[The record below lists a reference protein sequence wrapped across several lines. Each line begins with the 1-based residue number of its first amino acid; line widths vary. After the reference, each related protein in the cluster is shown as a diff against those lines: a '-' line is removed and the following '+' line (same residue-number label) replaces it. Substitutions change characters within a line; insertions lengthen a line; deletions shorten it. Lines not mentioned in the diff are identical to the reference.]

1 MTIPTMIALGFFV
14 GVPALFIGVE
24 IARRLAGRVTV
35 ELPDGPI
42 VEPGGTISGVAVLA
56 PSRRSQVAVANA
68 RLLCTTRERR
78 SRGPHLYEQSLE
90 LGRDL
95 QAHVDE
101 PLRLEFTFT
110 LPAELDRKPLGELS
124 DWLEE
129 TGRGGTATALNGLI
143 GGAVGALTEAA
154 GASPGTKDP
163 LPGME
168 RRGDVE
174 YELRNPEGDPRYGA
188 VWLVEVQ
195 CDVGALELT
204 GAERVRVVHP
214 AE

>member
-1 MTIPTMIALGFFV
+1 MEKLELNADLRISSGAEEDPTAN
-14 GVPALFIGVE
+14 IGEVNLSMWVLTQGE
-24 IARRLAGRVTV
+24 ARTPLWSQL
-35 ELPDGPI
+35 EL
-42 VEPGGTISGVAVLA
+42 
-56 PSRRSQVAVANA
+56 
-68 RLLCTTRERR
+68 
-78 SRGPHLYEQSLE
+78 EQSLE